1 MIDTYSY
8 LNKRPQEHTALNV
21 PLAFNRDLMT
31 SFHENAQF
39 TVRQTGKWQTVYN
52 YYRLL
57 YFLNAFVMLRRGAQS
72 MCIDKNDRIRSLQ
85 VLFSVFMFMLSLSL
99 LAASTRIRL
108 TYLLCSLTCT
118 GISR

>member
-21 PLAFNRDLMT
+21 PLASNRDLMT

-39 TVRQTGKWQTVYN
+39 TVRQTGKWQTDYN

-57 YFLNAFVMLRRGAQS
+57 YFLNTFVIAQF